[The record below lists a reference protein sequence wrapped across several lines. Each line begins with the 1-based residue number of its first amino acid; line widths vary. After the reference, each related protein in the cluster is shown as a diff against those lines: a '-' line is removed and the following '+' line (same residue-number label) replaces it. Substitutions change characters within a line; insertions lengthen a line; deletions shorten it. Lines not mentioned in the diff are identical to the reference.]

1 MPQAAGPVE
10 EHAKPDPAH
19 TGGSQHQD
27 DAHPVG
33 QQGLQE
39 QHSHPQDGTD
49 EHPHK
54 AGEPNLEGLLQG
66 ALHAHDAGDA
76 GIGGAHIGQHP
87 RVALVIEE
95 AERDKDQVGEHHC
108 HGGLSGAHPDIWE
121 LELFHGADLLLCP
134 VVPGPAAGAPC

>member
-1 MPQAAGPVE
+1 MNTPTKQ
-10 EHAKPDPAH
+10 
-19 TGGSQHQD
+19 
-27 DAHPVG
+27 
-33 QQGLQE
+33 
-39 QHSHPQDGTD
+39 
-49 EHPHK
+49 
-54 AGEPNLEGLLQG
+54 GEPNLEGLLQG

-108 HGGLSGAHPDIWE
+108 HGGLSGAHPDMWE